1 MIVAIHKKFGTMA
14 TEYTIPDGDFDNNRA
29 PQSWMVACPDNAV
42 ADHLCNYWRQDKIIK
57 TAWRE
62 PVL

>member
-1 MIVAIHKKFGTMA
+1 MA
-14 TEYTIPDGDFDNNRA
+14 TEYTIPDGDFDSNRA